1 MTRITAFIDASAY
14 TQSVADHAAWV
25 SRTTGYGLD
34 LVHTVNH
41 HRRAA
46 PVDMTGNLA
55 LGARSTLMDTLT
67 KHDAEAARL
76 AREAGTAVL
85 DAAKAH
91 AEKAGAVDVQ
101 TKLRTGEVL
110 EAVQDLE
117 AGSRLLVL
125 GKRGE
130 HADFA
135 AGHLGSNLERV
146 VRAAH
151 RPVLV
156 ASRAFK
162 QPTHAVIAFD
172 GGASAGKAVSH
183 IAEGKLLRGVKLN
196 LLNAGRR
203 DDGLE
208 REMEAAAGIL
218 AEAGHRHGDAVGVL
232 AGLFDVVGRVGQG
245 RVVDLERR
253 LHQAGHA
260 VEPDG
265 RAQQRREIVTAH
277 GHILRMSDKRITG
290 CRLRAPRSGTPCRL
304 AGPDPDRASRHP
316 ER

>member
-14 TQSVADHAAWV
+14 TESVADHAAWV

-34 LVHTVNH
+34 LVHTANH

-46 PVDMTGNLA
+46 PVDMTGNLS
-55 LGARSTLMDTLT
+55 LGARSSLMDTLT
-67 KHDAEAARL
+67 RHDAEAAKL
-76 AREAGTAVL
+76 ARQAGAAVL

-91 AEKAGAVDVQ
+91 AEAAGAVDVQ

-110 EAVQDLE
+110 EAVRDLE

-162 QPTHAVIAFD
+162 QPGHAVIAFD
-172 GGASAGKAVSH
+172 GGASVGKAVSH
-183 IAEGKLLRGVKLN
+183 IAEGKLFGAMKLT
-196 LLNAGRR
+196 LLYAGRR
-203 DDGLE
+203 EDGLDA
-208 REMEAAAGIL
+208 EMEAAAAIL
-218 AEAGHRHGDAVGVL
+218 TEAGHEVEMVFTPGEPEKVI
-232 AGLFDVVGRVGQG
+232 
-245 RVVDLERR
+245 
-253 LHQAGHA
+253 AGHMTETGA
-260 VEPDG
+260 DLLVMGAYGHSRIRTLIIGSTTTEMV
-265 RAQQRREIVTAH
+265 RAC
-277 GHILRMSDKRITG
+277 K
-290 CRLRAPRSGTPCRL
+290 TPVMLFR
-304 AGPDPDRASRHP
+304 P
-316 ER
+316 EMG

>member
-14 TQSVADHAAWV
+14 TESVTDHAAWV

-34 LVHTVNH
+34 LVHVAD
-41 HRRAA
+41 HRRRSA
-46 PVDMTGNLA
+46 PVDLTGNLA
-55 LGARSTLMDTLT
+55 LGARSSLMDTLA

-76 AREAGTAVL
+76 AREAGAAVL

-91 AEKAGAVDVQ
+91 AETAGAVDVH
-101 TKLRTGEVL
+101 TRLRTGEVL
-110 EAVQDLE
+110 DAVKDFE
-117 AGSRLLVL
+117 AGSRLLVV

-162 QPTHAVIAFD
+162 QPSHAVIAFD

-183 IAEGKLLRGVKLN
+183 IADGKLFSDVRLT
-196 LLNAGRR
+196 LLHAGRR
-203 DDGLE
+203 EDGLE
-208 REMEAAAGIL
+208 AEMEAAAQIL
-218 AEAGHRHGDAVGVL
+218 ADAGRQVEMVFTPGEPEKVIASHV
-232 AGLFDVVGRVGQG
+232 AGTGADLLVMGAYGHSRIRTLIIGSTTTEMVRACKVPVMLFR
-245 RVVDLERR
+245 
-253 LHQAGHA
+253 
-260 VEPDG
+260 
-265 RAQQRREIVTAH
+265 
-277 GHILRMSDKRITG
+277 
-290 CRLRAPRSGTPCRL
+290 
-304 AGPDPDRASRHP
+304 P
-316 ER
+316 EMG

>member
-14 TQSVADHAAWV
+14 TESVADHAAWV

-34 LVHTVNH
+34 LVHVVNS

-46 PVDMTGNLA
+46 PVDLTGNLA
-55 LGARSTLMDTLT
+55 LGARSSLMDTLT
-67 KHDAEAARL
+67 KHDAEAAKL
-76 AREAGTAVL
+76 AREAGAAVL
-85 DAAKAH
+85 DAARAH
-91 AEKAGAVDVQ
+91 AEAAGAVDVQ

-110 EAVQDLE
+110 DAVKDME
-117 AGSRLLVL
+117 AGARLLVV

-162 QPTHAVIAFD
+162 QPEHAVIAFD
-172 GGASAGKAVSH
+172 GGASVGMAVNH
-183 IAEGKLLRGVKLN
+183 IAEGKLFAGVRLT

-203 DDGLE
+203 EDGLD
-208 REMEAAAGIL
+208 REMDAAAQIL
-218 AEAGHRHGDAVGVL
+218 SDAGHT
-232 AGLFDVVGRVGQG
+232 
-245 RVVDLERR
+245 VDTVFTP
-253 LHQAGHA
+253 G
-260 VEPDG
+260 EP
-265 RAQQRREIVTAH
+265 EKV
-277 GHILRMSDKRITG
+277 ITG
-290 CRLRAPRSGTPCRL
+290 HVAETGADLLIMGAYGHSRIRTLIIGSTTTEMVRACKIPVMLFR
-304 AGPDPDRASRHP
+304 P
-316 ER
+316 EMG

>member
-14 TQSVADHAAWV
+14 TESVADHAAWV

-34 LVHTVNH
+34 LVHTVNP

-67 KHDAEAARL
+67 KHDAEAAKL
-76 AREAGTAVL
+76 AREAGAAVL

-110 EAVQDLE
+110 DAVKDLE
-117 AGSRLLVL
+117 AGSRLLVI

-162 QPTHAVIAFD
+162 QPSHAVIAFD

-183 IAEGKLLRGVKLN
+183 IAEGRLLRGVRLT
-196 LLNAGRR
+196 LLYAGRR
-203 DDGLE
+203 EDGLDA
-208 REMEAAAGIL
+208 EMDAAAEIL
-218 AEAGHRHGDAVGVL
+218 AEAGHEVEAVFTPGEPEKVIADHVSQTGADL
-232 AGLFDVVGRVGQG
+232 LVMGAYGHSRIRTLIIGSTTTEMVRACRVPVMLFR
-245 RVVDLERR
+245 
-253 LHQAGHA
+253 
-260 VEPDG
+260 
-265 RAQQRREIVTAH
+265 
-277 GHILRMSDKRITG
+277 
-290 CRLRAPRSGTPCRL
+290 
-304 AGPDPDRASRHP
+304 P
-316 ER
+316 EMR